1 LGTSRSSRPVEPEVP
16 RLVRLKPIGVV
27 SSPVTRPL
35 ERGWGEVVST
45 IRVAESVSPGLR
57 GVESFSHL
65 AVLFLMH
72 RARFSD
78 RDLVRR
84 PRRRRDM
91 PSLGIFAQRA
101 SCRPN
106 LLGLT
111 VVRLLARRGPLLEVK
126 GLDAL
131 DGSPVLD
138 LKPHVRAFDSPDSPL
153 EPAWVAR
160 LMAGYF

>member
-1 LGTSRSSRPVEPEVP
+1 VC
-16 RLVRLKPIGVV
+16 LKPIGVV
-27 SSPVTRPL
+27 RSPITRPL
-35 ERGWGEVVST
+35 EQGWGEVVST
-45 IRVAESVSPGLR
+45 IRVAEWVCRGLR

-65 AVLFLMH
+65 AVLFVMH

-111 VVRLLARRGPLLEVK
+111 VVRLLERRGPLLEVR

-138 LKPHVRAFDSPDSPL
+138 LKPHVRAFDSPGRPQ
-153 EPAWVAR
+153 EPEWVAR

>member
-1 LGTSRSSRPVEPEVP
+1 MGTSRSSRGVEPEVP
-16 RLVRLKPIGVV
+16 RRVSLSPIGVV
-27 SSPVTRPL
+27 RSPITRPL
-35 ERGWGEVVST
+35 EHGWGQVVST
-45 IRVAESVSPGLR
+45 IRVEGWVARGLR
-57 GVESFSHL
+57 GVEAFSHL
-65 AVLFLMH
+65 AVLFVMH

-91 PSLGIFAQRA
+91 PPLGIFAQRA

-111 VVRLLARRGPLLEVK
+111 VVRLLARRGALLEVQ

-138 LKPHVRAFDSPDSPL
+138 LKPHVQAFDSPARVL
-153 EPAWVAR
+153 EPEWMAR
-160 LMAGYF
+160 LMSGYF

>member
-1 LGTSRSSRPVEPEVP
+1 MGTSRSSRAVEPGAP
-16 RLVRLKPIGVV
+16 RRVWLQPIGVV
-27 SSPVTRPL
+27 RSPITRPL
-35 ERGWGEVVST
+35 EQGWGQVVST
-45 IRVAESVSPGLR
+45 IRVAGWVSRGLR

-65 AVLFLMH
+65 AVLFVMH
-72 RARFSD
+72 QARFSE

-91 PSLGIFAQRA
+91 PPLGIFAQRA

-111 VVRLLARRGPLLEVK
+111 VVRLLARRGPLLEVR

-138 LKPHVRAFDSPDSPL
+138 LKPHVRAFDSPGHPL
-153 EPAWVAR
+153 EPEWMAR

>member
-1 LGTSRSSRPVEPEVP
+1 VGTSRSSRSVEPEVP
-16 RLVRLKPIGVV
+16 RFVRLRPIGVV
-27 SSPVTRPL
+27 CSPITRPL
-35 ERGWGEVVST
+35 EHGWGEVVST
-45 IRVAESVSPGLR
+45 IRVSAAVSSGLR
-57 GVESFSHL
+57 GVEAFSHL
-65 AVLFLMH
+65 AVLFVMH

-84 PRRRRDM
+84 PRQRRDM

-111 VVRLLARRGPLLEVK
+111 VVRLLGRQGPVLEVR

-138 LKPHVRAFDSPDSPL
+138 LKPHVRAFDSPGRPL
-153 EPAWVAR
+153 EPEWMSR

>member
-1 LGTSRSSRPVEPEVP
+1 VGTSRSSRAVELEVR

-27 SSPVTRPL
+27 SSPVTSPL
-35 ERGWGEVVST
+35 DHGWGEVVST
-45 IRVAESVSPGLR
+45 IRVAKWVSPGLR

-65 AVLFLMH
+65 AVLFVMH
-72 RARFSD
+72 RARFRD

-84 PRRRRDM
+84 PRRRRNM
-91 PSLGIFAQRA
+91 PTLGIFAQRA

-111 VVRLLARRGPLLEVK
+111 VVRLLARRGPLLEVQ

-138 LKPHVRAFDSPDSPL
+138 LKPHVRAFDSPDRSL

>member
-1 LGTSRSSRPVEPEVP
+1 VGTSRSSRPVEPEVP
-16 RLVRLKPIGVV
+16 RLVHLRPIGVV
-27 SSPVTRPL
+27 CSPITRPL
-35 ERGWGEVVST
+35 EHGWGEVVST
-45 IRVAESVSPGLR
+45 IRVSPGVSRGLR
-57 GVESFSHL
+57 GVEAFSHL
-65 AVLFLMH
+65 AVLFVMH
-72 RARFSD
+72 RARYSE

-91 PSLGIFAQRA
+91 PALGIFAQRA

-106 LLGLT
+106 FLGLT
-111 VVRLLARRGPLLEVK
+111 VVRLLGRQGAVLEVR

-138 LKPHVRAFDSPDSPL
+138 LKPHVRAFDSPGRPL
-153 EPAWVAR
+153 EPEWMSR

>member
-1 LGTSRSSRPVEPEVP
+1 MRTSRSSRAVEPEVP
-16 RLVRLKPIGVV
+16 RRVWLQPIGVV
-27 SSPVTRPL
+27 RSPITHSL
-35 ERGWGEVVST
+35 EQGWGQVVST
-45 IRVAESVSPGLR
+45 IRVSGRVSRGLQ

-65 AVLFLMH
+65 AVLFVMH
-72 RARFSD
+72 QARFSE

-91 PSLGIFAQRA
+91 PPLGIFAQRA

-111 VVRLLARRGPLLEVK
+111 VVRLLARRGPLLEVR

-138 LKPHVRAFDSPDSPL
+138 LKPHVQAFDAPGRSV
-153 EPAWVAR
+153 EPEWMAR
-160 LMAGYF
+160 WMAGDF

>member
-1 LGTSRSSRPVEPEVP
+1 MGTSRSSCTVEPEVP
-16 RLVRLKPIGVV
+16 RRVWLRPIGVV
-27 SSPVTRPL
+27 RSPVTRPL
-35 ERGWGEVVST
+35 EHGWGQVVST
-45 IRVAESVSPGLR
+45 IRVTRGFGPGLR

-65 AVLFLMH
+65 AVLFVMH
-72 RARFSD
+72 QARFRE

-91 PSLGIFAQRA
+91 PPLGIFAQRA

-111 VVRLLARRGPLLEVK
+111 VVRLLRRQGALLEVR
-126 GLDAL
+126 GLDAI

-138 LKPHVRAFDSPDSPL
+138 LKPHVRAFDSPGRPL
-153 EPAWVAR
+153 EPEWMGR
-160 LMAGYF
+160 LMTGYF